1 MRTWRRGISTPVD
14 IPAGVESIL
23 LMQDSALASRVA
35 TAMTLL
41 MVPLLYSRLR
51 RKPPTKHEL
60 EARFHEEAKGSQA

>member
-1 MRTWRRGISTPVD
+1 
-14 IPAGVESIL
+14 
-23 LMQDSALASRVA
+23 MQDSALASRVA

-41 MVPLLYSRLR
+41 VVPLLYSRLR